1 KGQDMLVS
9 AAAGSGK
16 TAVLINRM
24 IEKVLAEE
32 EPISVDELLVVTFT
46 NASAAEMRH
55 RMSKALE
62 KAVAEN
68 PESAHLRKQLRL
80 INKAQISTL
89 HSFCLQVV
97 KQYAYLLE
105 IDPGFRIA
113 GDTEAALLRDDVLES
128 VLEESYEGEGA
139 DAVYRLA
146 DSFTSD
152 RSDQAM
158 EVLLSK
164 LYDYSRVHPDPEEWL
179 QQVPALYAVP
189 ETATID
195 ELPFIGDLKLTIRH
209 ALEEALQLTQQGQQ
223 LALQPDGPALLEET
237 FKTDAEVIKAAI
249 AALEISWDS
258 LYNFSKSFKFEKAAS
273 IK

>member
-1 KGQDMLVS
+1 MIPQKPNNVTWTDEQWQAIWAKGQDMLVS

-24 IEKVLAEE
+24 IEKVLDEQD
-32 EPISVDELLVVTFT
+32 PVSVDELLVVTFT

-55 RMSKALE
+55 RMSAALE
-62 KAVAEN
+62 QAVMAQ
-68 PESAHLRKQLRL
+68 PESAHLKKQLRL

-113 GDTEAALLRDDVLES
+113 GDTEAALLRDDVMEA
-128 VLEESYEGEGA
+128 VLEDAYEGAERER
-139 DAVYRLA
+139 VYRLA

-158 EVLLSK
+158 EVL
-164 LYDYSRVHPDPEEWL
+164 
-179 QQVPALYAVP
+179 
-189 ETATID
+189 
-195 ELPFIGDLKLTIRH
+195 
-209 ALEEALQLTQQGQQ
+209 
-223 LALQPDGPALLEET
+223 
-237 FKTDAEVIKAAI
+237 
-249 AALEISWDS
+249 S
-258 LYNFSKSFKFEKAAS
+258 L
-273 IK
+273 IHI